1 MGGKEKET
9 RRDKTL
15 NKKKVKIKGER
26 ERRRKDFQNRR
37 KQTKRR

>member
-1 MGGKEKET
+1 VGGKEKET

-15 NKKKVKIKGER
+15 NKKKDKIKGER